1 MYDILKTIMVENLL
15 LDADDVRPDASR
27 EDVGI
32 DSLAVVELSLA
43 LRKRYGIH
51 ITDEELLELDTV
63 ADITELM
70 RQRGTKV

>member
-1 MYDILKTIMVENLL
+1 MYEILKTIMAENLL
-15 LDADDVRPDASR
+15 LDADDVYPDASR

-63 ADITELM
+63 ADIAELM
-70 RQRGTKV
+70 RQRGVKV